1 MKSVNF
7 TDTFCVGKLLSHVRR
22 DNANWFSTHTPRT
35 RTHTHAHAH
44 TPGRRVPLYLPC
56 CLGLAP
62 GPSLGLSLT
71 SSAVGWKSAPQLAS
85 PAAALAMV
93 TRPRGWEVGP
103 RFTVADGEGPQ
114 GFG

>member
-1 MKSVNF
+1 M
-7 TDTFCVGKLLSHVRR
+7 
-22 DNANWFSTHTPRT
+22 
-35 RTHTHAHAH
+35 
-44 TPGRRVPLYLPC
+44 PLYLPC